1 MCIRLFGAYL
11 LAGILL
17 LLPIICYSDKASDYT
32 FVREAKS
39 TPAVVHFDYIG
50 IGGGT
55 TGCPLAATLSHGAS
69 VLVLERG
76 GSPYG
81 NPNIINTENFAPTLL
96 DTSPTSPA
104 QQFTSEDGV
113 FNIRTRVLGGG
124 SALNAR
130 FYTRASTHYIK
141 EVGWNQRMV
150 DQSYEWVEKVVAFEP
165 EILQWES
172 TFRDGLLEVGVLPRV
187 YLRAFTH
194 SSRFASVCRPR
205 KITVYLHATVQKM
218 LFRHIP
224 AYGVIYKDAYGIIR
238 HRAYLK
244 RNSKKNRIVL
254 SVGLLMISGM
264 GSAFHLRAHSIKV
277 VADCPMVGQGMA
289 DNPMNILFI
298 PSPQP
303 VEVSLVQVG
312 WRIDPFHSFG
322 LWLIGHFKHFLSQVS
337 ISPGV
342 ILEKIMG
349 PLSRG
354 HLALRNT
361 NPNDNPFV
369 IFNYF
374 KEPEDLRKC
383 IEGMKTIIDV
393 VNSEAYSKFRYK
405 YMPVE
410 ALIDLLL
417 ALPLNRRRK
426 HANVTF
432 SLEQFCIDTVMTICH
447 YHGGCRVGRVV
458 DKGYRVPG
466 IDSLR
471 VVDGLTF
478 YRTLGTNP
486 QATVMMLGRHMG
498 QRILHDGLLRGSK
511 KKN

>member
-55 TGCPLAATLSHGAS
+55 TGCPLAATLSHGAQCFS
-69 VLVLERG
+69 LERG

-96 DTSPTSPA
+96 DTSPTCPA

-165 EILQWES
+165 EICSGRRVLSEMHLYG
-172 TFRDGLLEVGVLPRV
+172 TKVGGTI
-187 YLRAFTH
+187 FI
-194 SSRFASVCRPR
+194 PR

-312 WRIDPFHSFG
+312 LSN
-322 LWLIGHFKHFLSQVS
+322 HFKHFLSQVS

-349 PLSRG
+349 PLSRD

-478 YRTLGTNP
+478 YRTRVLT
-486 QATVMMLGRHMG
+486 LKLLHMG

>member
-1 MCIRLFGAYL
+1 MCIRFFGAYL

-17 LLPIICYSDKASDYT
+17 LLPICYSDKGMNIS
-32 FVREAKS
+32 
-39 TPAVVHFDYIG
+39 
-50 IGGGT
+50 
-55 TGCPLAATLSHGAS
+55 GCPLAATLSHGAS
-69 VLVLERG
+69 FLVLERG

-81 NPNIINTENFAPTLL
+81 NPNIINIENFAPTLL
-96 DTSPTSPA
+96 DTSPTSPG

-113 FNIRTRVLGGG
+113 FNICTRVLGGG
-124 SALNAR
+124 SVLNAR
-130 FYTRASTHYIK
+130 FYKRASTHYIR
-141 EVGWNQRMV
+141 EVDWNQRMV

-165 EILQWES
+165 EIFQWES
-172 TFRDGLLEVGVLPRV
+172 AFRDGLLEVGHLYGTKVGGTIFYADGHRHTAPDLLQYADLERSLFICMQLCKKCCLDTFPELKEEWNR
-187 YLRAFTH
+187 LI
-194 SSRFASVCRPR
+194 SRCDW
-205 KITVYLHATVQKM
+205 KH
-218 LFRHIP
+218 
-224 AYGVIYKDAYGIIR
+224 
-238 HRAYLK
+238 
-244 RNSKKNRIVL
+244 
-254 SVGLLMISGM
+254 LLMLSGV
-264 GSAFHLRAHSIKV
+264 GPAFHFRAHGIKV
-277 VADCPMVGQGMA
+277 IADCPMVGQGMA
-289 DNPMNILFI
+289 DNPMNILLI

-303 VEVSLVQVG
+303 VEVSLVQVPILLG
-312 WRIDPFHSFG
+312 SHI
-322 LWLIGHFKHFLSQVS
+322 QVLTVRLTVDTVNE
-337 ISPGV
+337 IVNKTLRAGV

-361 NPNDNPFV
+361 NPNDNSFV
-369 IFNYF
+369 TFNYF

-393 VNSEAYSKFRYK
+393 VNSDAYSKFRYK

-410 ALIDLLL
+410 ALIDLML

-432 SLEQFCIDTVMTICH
+432 SLEQFCIDTVLTICH

-471 VVDGLTF
+471 VVDGSTF
-478 YRTLGTNP
+478 YRTPGT
-486 QATVMMLGRHMG
+486 HMG